1 MMIMID
7 TGFETGIKIR
17 RDLAPVEITIPCE
30 NGYSQVSPMVEQ
42 YVIEDVGGGREA
54 FMSAVQ
60 HATEALT
67 HAMWLRT
74 GLSVNQSHTRA
85 VVTGTNSSLYD
96 MPDLS
101 GAVTI
106 SFTAEGSVV

>member
-7 TGFETGIKIR
+7 TGFENGIKIR

-42 YVIEDVGGGREA
+42 YIIENVGGTPEA
-54 FMSAVQ
+54 FTSAVRN
-60 HATEALT
+60 ATEALN
-67 HAMWLRT
+67 HAMWLRV
-74 GLSVNQSHTRA
+74 GMSVNKAHTKA

-96 MPDLS
+96 MPEIY
-101 GAVTI
+101 A
-106 SFTAEGSVV
+106 AEGSVV

>member
-7 TGFETGIKIR
+7 TGFENGIKIR

-42 YVIEDVGGGREA
+42 YIIENVGGTQEA
-54 FMSAVQ
+54 FTSAVRN
-60 HATEALT
+60 ATEALN
-67 HAMWLRT
+67 HAMWLRV
-74 GLSVNQSHTRA
+74 GMSVNKAHPKA

-101 GAVTI
+101 GEVTI

>member
-7 TGFETGIKIR
+7 TGFENGIKIR

-42 YVIEDVGGGREA
+42 YVIEDVG
-54 FMSAVQ
+54 
-60 HATEALT
+60 
-67 HAMWLRT
+67 T
-74 GLSVNQSHTRA
+74 GLSDNQSHTRA